1 MAGVGLRLVTI
12 WAQAQR
18 CACEQHRT
26 ASWRLFS
33 RNGAIQRVGSSE
45 HDRPANH
52 GLFKEREH
60 FLATVHGFGSG
71 GFEATIRCS
80 ICTAISPVKIGKLGK
95 RGAGVSPRNGGALAP
110 MPRLDTMTH
119 ENSSRY
125 DELGLHAMSRCD
137 YPFNWDTPKAITR
150 NRIDS

>member
-1 MAGVGLRLVTI
+1 MLIFPKTI
-12 WAQAQR
+12 PYKEWD
-18 CACEQHRT
+18 
-26 ASWRLFS
+26 
-33 RNGAIQRVGSSE
+33 SSE

-52 GLFKEREH
+52 GLFKEGSI
-60 FLATVHGFGSG
+60 FLRRFTDLALAGSRQL
-71 GFEATIRCS
+71 FDAS

-119 ENSSRY
+119 ENSSRN